1 MSSFFVA
8 ILSPSKLMNETFQ
21 EFNGESTLPSFTKET
36 ETLCA
41 ELKKV
46 SVEEWKHKMK
56 ITDEL
61 ALNTQSRFQ
70 KWNKK
75 DLSKGIPA
83 AMLFSGEA
91 FKSLDAKTFSK
102 SNWKQ
107 ALSALRILSGFYGIL
122 KPTDTV
128 LPYRLMV
135 GTPYK
140 TKNGQTLYSYWSEV
154 VTKNLEK
161 EIAPKGY
168 LLNLASEE
176 YFKII
181 DTKNF
186 DRKILHFKFFQSKGN
201 ELKSVPTFSKQAR
214 GSMARFVIESSA
226 KSIETLKQFKVE
238 GYSFNEKLSDE
249 NTLVFVR

>member
-1 MSSFFVA
+1 MSSFFLA
-8 ILSPSKLMNETFQ
+8 ILSPSKLMNESF
-21 EFNGESTLPSFTKET
+21 ESFKGEATSPQFISET
-36 ETLCA
+36 DALCS

-46 SVEEWKHKMK
+46 SVDNWKLKMK
-56 ITDEL
+56 ITEEL
-61 ALNTQSRFQ
+61 AMNTQMRFQ

-91 FKSLDAKTFSK
+91 FKSLDAKSFSK

-107 ALSALRILSGFYGIL
+107 AQSSLRILSGFYGVL
-122 KPTDTV
+122 KPTDSV

-140 TKNGQTLYSYWSEV
+140 TKSGKTLYSYWSDT
-154 VTKNLEK
+154 VTKNLES
-161 EIAPKGY
+161 EISPSGY
-168 LLNLASEE
+168 LLNLASDE
-176 YFKII
+176 YFKLI

-186 DRKILHFKFFQSKGN
+186 NREILYFKFFQAKGN
-201 ELKSVPTFSKQAR
+201 ELKSIPTFSKQAR
-214 GSMARFVIESSA
+214 GSMARFVIESNA
-226 KSIETLKQFKVE
+226 KSIADLQKFKEE

>member
-1 MSSFFVA
+1 MSSFFLA
-8 ILSPSKLMNETFQ
+8 ILSPSKLMNETVQ
-21 EFNGESTLPSFTKET
+21 EFKGVATNPQFIAET
-36 ETLCA
+36 EALCS

-46 SVEEWKHKMK
+46 TVAEWKQKMK
-56 ITDEL
+56 ITEEL
-61 ALNTQSRFQ
+61 ALNTQQRFQ

-91 FKSLDAKTFSK
+91 FKSLDAKSFSK

-107 ALSALRILSGFYGIL
+107 AQSSLRILSGFYGVL
-122 KPTDTV
+122 KPTDAV

-140 TKNGQTLYSYWSEV
+140 TKSGKTLYSYWSENV
-154 VTKNLEK
+154 SKNLEN

-168 LLNLASEE
+168 LLNLASDE
-176 YFKII
+176 YFKLI
-181 DTKNF
+181 DTENF
-186 DRKILHFKFFQSKGN
+186 NRRILHFKFLQSKGN
-201 ELKSVPTFSKQAR
+201 EMKSIPTFSKQAR
-214 GSMARFVIESSA
+214 GSMARFVIESNA
-226 KSIETLKQFKVE
+226 KSIADLQKFKEE

>member
-1 MSSFFVA
+1 
-8 ILSPSKLMNETFQ
+8 MNESFQ
-21 EFNGESTLPSFTKET
+21 EFKGEATSAQFIAET

-46 SVEEWKHKMK
+46 TVAEWKQKMK
-56 ITDEL
+56 ITEEL

-91 FKSLDAKTFSK
+91 FKSLDAQSFSK

-107 ALSALRILSGFYGIL
+107 AQASLRILSGFYGVL

-140 TKNGQTLYSYWSEV
+140 TKSGKTLYSYWSEAV
-154 VTKNLEK
+154 SKNLEN

-168 LLNLASEE
+168 LLNLASDE
-176 YFKII
+176 YFKLI
-181 DTKNF
+181 DQKNF
-186 DRKILHFKFFQSKGN
+186 NRKIIHFKFFQTKGK
-201 ELKSVPTFSKQAR
+201 ELKSIPTFSKQAR
-214 GSMARFVIESSA
+214 GSMARFVIESNA
-226 KSIETLKQFKVE
+226 KSIADLQKFTEE
-238 GYSFNEKLSDE
+238 GYSFNQKLSDE

>member
-21 EFNGESTLPSFTKET
+21 EFKGEATLPSFMKET
-36 ETLCA
+36 ESLCA

-61 ALNTQSRFQ
+61 ALNTQARFQ

-83 AMLFSGEA
+83 ALLFSGEA

-102 SNWKQ
+102 PNWKTAQ
-107 ALSALRILSGFYGIL
+107 QSLRILSGFYGVL
-122 KPTDTV
+122 KPTDNV

-140 TKNGQTLYSYWSEV
+140 TAAGKTLYTYWSEI
-154 VTKNLEK
+154 VTKNLEN
-161 EIAPKGY
+161 EIAPNGF
-168 LLNLASEE
+168 LLNLSSDE

-181 DTKNF
+181 DTKKFN
-186 DRKILHFKFFQSKGN
+186 RKILHFKFFQLKGK
-201 ELKSVPTFSKQAR
+201 EMKSIPTFSKQAR
-214 GSMARFVIESSA
+214 GSMARFVIESNA
-226 KSIETLKQFKVE
+226 KSMETLKQFKEE